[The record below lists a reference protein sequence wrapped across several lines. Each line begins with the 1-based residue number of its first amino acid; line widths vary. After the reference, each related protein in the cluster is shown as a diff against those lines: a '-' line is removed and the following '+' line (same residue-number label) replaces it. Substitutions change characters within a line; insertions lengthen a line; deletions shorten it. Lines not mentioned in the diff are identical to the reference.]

1 MTVNYLNSLKSLV
14 TAAPCCYQ
22 CIAKFSL
29 VSLPFSKVDP
39 TTLSEN
45 EGFDSREE
53 RVMSVFKQCERMKHL
68 EQLHAHVI
76 QTGLEQNLFVM
87 GKIIVFCAVSEGG
100 SMDYA
105 LRVFGKIENPDGF
118 LWNTM
123 IRGLGR
129 TRQPEKAFEF
139 YKRMQVKG
147 EVLDNFTYSFLV
159 KVCGQLGSDLLGKQ
173 IHCNVL
179 KHGLEEHVFVRN
191 TLVHMYGMFKDIEAA
206 THLFEEM
213 PKSYLVAWNTI
224 IDCNVYCGRYK
235 EAIELFFR
243 MLQSGLKPDDATF
256 VVTLSAC
263 AALGELDI
271 GRRVHSCIDHTG
283 LGNVVSVSNSLIDMY
298 AKCGVVEAAYEIFN
312 KMKGRN
318 IVSWNTMIL
327 GLAMHGHGDEALEL
341 FSKMLEEKL
350 ATPNEVT
357 FLGVLCACSH
367 GGMVEEGRRYFDI
380 MRRDYNIQPTIKHY
394 GSMVDILGRAGLVE
408 EAYQLIKSMPIES
421 NSIVWRTLLAACR
434 VHGNLELAEQVRQ
447 HLLELEPDHSSDYVL
462 LANMYASAGQWNK
475 VVRVRK
481 SMHIRGVQ
489 KPKPGNSYIGFQP
502 SMRLEMESTEA
513 SCVH

>member
-1 MTVNYLNSLKSLV
+1 MSLFN
-14 TAAPCCYQ
+14 Q
-22 CIAKFSL
+22 CESMLRFS
-29 VSLPFSKVDP
+29 FSKLNLS
-39 TTLSEN
+39 TLSQKES
-45 EGFDSREE
+45 FDSREE
-53 RVMSVFKQCERMKHL
+53 SVMSLFNQCESMKHL

-76 QTGLEQNLFVM
+76 QTGLDQNLFVM
-87 GKIIVFCAVSEGG
+87 GKIIVFCAVSEMG
-100 SMDYA
+100 SMGYA
-105 LRVFGKIENPDGF
+105 LSVFGEIENPDGF

-139 YKRMQVKG
+139 YKKMQVKR

-159 KVCGQLGSDLLGKQ
+159 KVCGQLGSVLLGKQ

-179 KHGLEEHVFVRN
+179 KHGVEEHVFVRN
-191 TLVHMYGMFKDIEAA
+191 TLVHMYGMFKDIKTA

-213 PKSYLVAWNTI
+213 PSSYVVAWNTI

-243 MLQSGLKPDDATF
+243 MWQRGVRPDDGTF

-271 GRRVHSCIDHTG
+271 GRRVHYCIDHTG
-283 LGNVVSVSNSLIDMY
+283 LGNVVSVCNSLIDMY

-312 KMKGRN
+312 KMKVRN
-318 IVSWNTMIL
+318 IVSWNTMIQA
-327 GLAMHGHGDEALEL
+327 LAMHGHGDEALEL
-341 FSKMLEEKL
+341 FSKMAEEKL
-350 ATPNEVT
+350 ATPDEVT
-357 FLGVLCACSH
+357 FLGVLSACSH
-367 GGMVEEGRRYFDI
+367 GGMVEEGRRYFYV

-394 GSMVDILGRAGLVE
+394 GSMVDILGRAGLVK
-408 EAYQLIKSMPIES
+408 EAYQLIKSMPIEC

-434 VHGNLELAEQVRQ
+434 VHGNLELAERVRR
-447 HLLELEPDHSSDYVL
+447 HVSELEPDHSSDYVL
-462 LANMYASAGQWNK
+462 LANMYASSGQWNK
-475 VVRVRK
+475 MARVRK

-489 KPKPGNSYIGFQP
+489 KPKPGKSYIGFQP
-502 SMRLEMESTEA
+502 SHEVRFRYN
-513 SCVH
+513 